1 MSLSLAR
8 IDFQCQCAMEWVIVF
23 VVKWYLKISK
33 TFCVVLRRDKQAV
46 IRWILNVVLLIC
58 LLSRCH
64 IVHPLKSHLHQ
75 INLIIVCVCVH
86 HICNARFSRSFSYAS
101 EAQIILGMIYTS
113 YTVMTMRILMNSF
126 WVYFCLDLALHSSCS
141 FFLYLYLEIYLDS
154 SPSLSFSLY
163 FFFFPHFLSLFAF
176 SSLFSSFFFFYFFLL
191 FFSLPL
197 TLSSSCSFFLLL
209 FFPLTLHFS
218 CSFFLSIP
226 AYLSLPP

>member
-8 IDFQCQCAMEWVIVF
+8 IDFQCQWAMEWVIVF

-86 HICNARFSRSFSYAS
+86 HIYNARFSRSFSYAS
-101 EAQIILGMIYTS
+101 EVQIILGMIYTS

-126 WVYFCLDLALHSSCS
+126 WVYI
-141 FFLYLYLEIYLDS
+141 LEY
-154 SPSLSFSLY
+154 
-163 FFFFPHFLSLFAF
+163 
-176 SSLFSSFFFFYFFLL
+176 
-191 FFSLPL
+191 
-197 TLSSSCSFFLLL
+197 
-209 FFPLTLHFS
+209 
-218 CSFFLSIP
+218 IP
-226 AYLSLPP
+226 VLI